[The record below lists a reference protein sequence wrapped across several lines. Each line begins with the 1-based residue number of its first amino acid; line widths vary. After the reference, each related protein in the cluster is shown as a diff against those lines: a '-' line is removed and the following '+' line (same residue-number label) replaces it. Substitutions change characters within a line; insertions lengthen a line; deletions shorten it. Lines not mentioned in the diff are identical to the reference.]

1 MKNFYRYVLAVL
13 FFIGTAAVRA
23 ADMPVIELQASGEE
37 QSVEVELAGLE
48 EAAGE
53 FFSEIF
59 YYDSFYG
66 GSKFVLFD
74 GNYEM
79 LEGVSLEYTAEQK
92 LMMTVAA
99 NVTVEKADYYLATD
113 YGEGEYNDWRN
124 YGLNLFVTLS
134 VAGAAGGGEEDQYA
148 VSAEL
153 PETFFPLSDKTQ
165 NYTISLE
172 PVKTAMEAREEGL
185 FDKVFPAYT
194 NIYFFNEAGEEFT
207 SAGLS
212 AYTTGENMTVRVP
225 ANTVFGKEEFH
236 LGKMNISTSTREDL
250 RVTENYNF
258 TITLSAGETMPV
270 VELEGSSEEQ
280 RVNIGTDAFKEAA
293 GEFFADVFM
302 DGSNFVIVPEDSDP
316 EAATAPVDGVTLHYT
331 EAEGLVLTVA
341 PDTYVSKAKYY
352 LVTDFGG
359 EYSDWRNYGLNLYF
373 TLSVLQPVAEEYV
386 APDIV
391 FESYVLYSP
400 VVMEDY
406 DEQLKEIMTEDLF
419 NKVFT
424 GKSYGFRNLDTG
436 EYIDGVGVNYN
447 KDENNVYNFTFIVFD
462 ERVNIENLK
471 VQFVG
476 YDWNTEQ
483 PVELGARIVLNLTV
497 KNPSVQTIKGQLPDT
512 KIIYSEDVQTV
523 EISTE
528 GLQRAWNFQDPSY
541 FSQVFVD
548 GNAYLLLS
556 ENNEL
561 LEDIEMVYSA
571 EKNALVAT
579 VAAGA
584 LVPEATFCLFDGTN
598 FTDLRDKGFEVTVKL
613 SVEKNAVNEAEDG
626 FAVYATPAG
635 IMVRAEGAQAAVY
648 NLGGSK
654 VAEAAVCGER
664 EFALTQGI
672 YLVRVGD
679 KVVKAVVE

>member
-1 MKNFYRYVLAVL
+1 MKNFYRYVMAVL
-13 FFIGTAAVRA
+13 LFIGTASVKA
-23 ADMPVIELQASGEE
+23 ADMPVIELQASAEE
-37 QSVEVELAGLE
+37 QSVEVEIAGLE

-79 LEGVSLEYTAEQK
+79 LEGVSLEYTEEQK

-124 YGLNLFVTLS
+124 YGLNLYINLS
-134 VAGAAGGGEEDQYA
+134 VAGSTGGGEEDQYA
-148 VSAEL
+148 ISAEL
-153 PETFFPLSDKTQ
+153 PETFFPLNEKTQ

-172 PVKTAMEAREEGL
+172 AVKTAMEAKEEGL
-185 FDKVFPAYT
+185 FNKVFPAYT

-212 AYTTGENMTVRVP
+212 AYTTGENITVRVP
-225 ANTVFGKEEFH
+225 ANTVFGKEVFH

-258 TITLSAGETMPV
+258 TITLSAGEIMPV
-270 VELEGSSEEQ
+270 IELEGSSEELK
-280 RVNIGTDAFKEAA
+280 VTLDIDAFKDAA
-293 GEFFADVFM
+293 GEYFADVFM

-316 EAATAPVDGVTLHYT
+316 EAAATPVDGVTLSYT
-331 EAEGLVLTVA
+331 EAEGLVMTIA

-373 TLSVLQPVAEEYV
+373 TLYVQQPVAEEYV
-386 APDIV
+386 APDIIM
-391 FESYVLYSP
+391 ESYVPFSP
-400 VVMEDY
+400 VLMEDY
-406 DEQLKEIMTEDLF
+406 DEQLKEIMSEDLF

-424 GKSYGFRNLDTG
+424 GTSYGFKNVETG
-436 EYIDGVGVNYN
+436 EYIEGVSMNYN
-447 KDENNVYNFTFIVFD
+447 RDENNVYNFSFIVFD

-471 VQFVG
+471 VQFMG

-483 PVELGARIVLNLTV
+483 PVELDVKIVLNLTA
-497 KNPSVQTIKGQLPDT
+497 KNPNVQLIEGQLPDT
-512 KIIYSEDVQTV
+512 KITYNEEVQTV
-523 EISTE
+523 EISTA
-528 GLQRAWNFQDPSY
+528 GLKRAWNFQDPSY
-541 FSQVFVD
+541 FSEVFVD
-548 GNAYLLLS
+548 GNAYLLMS
-556 ENNEL
+556 ENDEL

-571 EKNALVAT
+571 EKEALVAT

-584 LVPEATFCLFDGTN
+584 LVPEATFYLFDGTN
-598 FTDLRDKGFEVTVKL
+598 FADFRDKGFEVTIKL
-613 SVEKNAVNEAEDG
+613 SVEKNAVSETEND
-626 FAVYATPAG
+626 FAVYAAPAG
-635 IMVRAEGAQAAVY
+635 IMVKADGAQAAVY
-648 NLGGSK
+648 SLSGSK
-654 VAEAAVCGER
+654 VAEAAVSGKR
-664 EFALTQGI
+664 EFALSQGI

-679 KVVKAVVE
+679 KVVKAVVK

>member
-1 MKNFYRYVLAVL
+1 MAVL
-13 FFIGTAAVRA
+13 FFIGAATVKA

-37 QSVEVELAGLE
+37 QSVEVDLAGLE

-66 GSKFVLFD
+66 GSKFVLSD
-74 GNYEM
+74 SNYEI
-79 LEGVSLEYTAEQK
+79 LEGVSLEYTEEQK

-99 NVTVEKADYYLATD
+99 NVAVEKADYYLISNN
-113 YGEGEYNDWRN
+113 EGELTDWRN
-124 YGLNLFVTLS
+124 FGLNLYVNLS
-134 VAGAAGGGEEDQYA
+134 VAGTAGGGDEDQYA
-148 VSAEL
+148 ISAEL

-172 PVKTAMEAREEGL
+172 AVKTAMEAKEEGL
-185 FDKVFPAYT
+185 FNKVFPSYT

-212 AYTTGENMTVRVP
+212 AYTTGENITVRVP
-225 ANTVFGKEEFH
+225 ANTVFGKEVFH

-250 RVTENYNF
+250 RVTDNYNF

-270 VELEGSSEEQ
+270 IELEGGSEEQ
-280 RVNIGTDAFKEAA
+280 KVNIEIDAFKDAA

-316 EAATAPVDGVTLHYT
+316 EAATTPVEGVTLSYT
-331 EAEGLVLTVA
+331 EAEGLVMTIA

-373 TLSVLQPVAEEYV
+373 TLYVQQPIAEEYV

-391 FESYVLYSP
+391 FESYVPYSP
-400 VVMEDY
+400 VLMEDY
-406 DEQLKEIMTEDLF
+406 DEQLKEIMSEDLF
-419 NKVFT
+419 NKVFNGT
-424 GKSYGFRNLDTG
+424 SYGFKNVETG
-436 EYIDGVGVNYN
+436 EYIEGVSMNYN
-447 KDENNVYNFTFIVFD
+447 KDENNVYNFSFIVFD
-462 ERVNIENLK
+462 ERINIENLK
-471 VQFVG
+471 VQFMG

-483 PVELGARIVLNLTV
+483 PVELDVKIVLNLTA
-497 KNPSVQTIKGQLPDT
+497 KNPNVQLIEGQLPDT
-512 KIIYSEDVQTV
+512 KITYSEDIQTV

-528 GLQRAWNFQDPSY
+528 GLKRAWNFQDPSY

-548 GNAYLLLS
+548 GNAYLLMS
-556 ENNEL
+556 ENSEL

-571 EKNALVAT
+571 EKEALVAT
-579 VAAGA
+579 VYGGA
-584 LVPEATFCLFDGTN
+584 LVPEATFYLFDGTS
-598 FTDLRDKGFEVTVKL
+598 FTDFRDKGFEVTIKL
-613 SVEKNAVNEAEDG
+613 SVEKNAVNDAEND

-635 IMVRAEGAQAAVY
+635 IMVKAADAQAVVY
-648 NLGGSK
+648 NLSGSK

-664 EFALTQGI
+664 EFALAQGI

-679 KVVKAVVE
+679 KVMKAVVK

>member
-1 MKNFYRYVLAVL
+1 MAVL
-13 FFIGTAAVRA
+13 FFIGAATVKA

-37 QSVEVELAGLE
+37 QSVEVDLAGLE

-53 FFSEIF
+53 FFYEIF

-66 GSKFVLFD
+66 GSKFVLSD
-74 GNYEM
+74 SNYEI
-79 LEGVSLEYTAEQK
+79 LEGVSLEYTEEQK

-124 YGLNLFVTLS
+124 YGLNLCINLS
-134 VAGAAGGGEEDQYA
+134 VAGSTGGGEEDQYA
-148 VSAEL
+148 ISAEL

-172 PVKTAMEAREEGL
+172 AVKTAMEAKEEGL
-185 FDKVFPAYT
+185 FNKVFPSYT

-212 AYTTGENMTVRVP
+212 AYTTGENITVRVP
-225 ANTVFGKEEFH
+225 ANTVFGKEVFH

-270 VELEGSSEEQ
+270 IELEGSSEEQ
-280 RVNIGTDAFKEAA
+280 KVTLDIDAFKDAA
-293 GEFFADVFM
+293 GEYFADVFM

-316 EAATAPVDGVTLHYT
+316 EAAATPVDGVTLSYT
-331 EAEGLVLTVA
+331 EAEGLVMTIA

-373 TLSVLQPVAEEYV
+373 TLYVQQPVAEEYV
-386 APDIV
+386 APDIIM
-391 FESYVLYSP
+391 ESYVPFSP
-400 VVMEDY
+400 VLMEDY
-406 DEQLKEIMTEDLF
+406 DEQLKEIMSEDLF

-424 GKSYGFRNLDTG
+424 GTSYGFKNVETG
-436 EYIDGVGVNYN
+436 EYIEGVSMNYN
-447 KDENNVYNFTFIVFD
+447 RDENNVYNFSFIVFN

-471 VQFVG
+471 VQFMG

-483 PVELGARIVLNLTV
+483 PVELDVKIVLNLTA
-497 KNPSVQTIKGQLPDT
+497 KNPNVQLIEGQLPDT
-512 KIIYSEDVQTV
+512 KITYNEEVQTV
-523 EISTE
+523 EISTA
-528 GLQRAWNFQDPSY
+528 GLKRAWNFQDPSY
-541 FSQVFVD
+541 FSEVFVD
-548 GNAYLLLS
+548 GNAYLFMS
-556 ENNEL
+556 ENDEL

-571 EKNALVAT
+571 EKEALVAT

-584 LVPEATFCLFDGTN
+584 LVPEATFYLFDGTN
-598 FTDLRDKGFEVTVKL
+598 FADFRDKGFEVTIKL
-613 SVEKNAVNEAEDG
+613 SVEKNAVSETEND

-635 IMVRAEGAQAAVY
+635 IMVKADGAQAAVY
-648 NLGGSK
+648 SLSGSK
-654 VAEAAVCGER
+654 VAEAAVSGER
-664 EFALTQGI
+664 EFALSQGI

-679 KVVKAVVE
+679 KVVKAVVK

>member
-1 MKNFYRYVLAVL
+1 MAVL
-13 FFIGTAAVRA
+13 LFIGTASVKA
-23 ADMPVIELQASGEE
+23 ADMPVIELQASAEE
-37 QSVEVELAGLE
+37 QSMEVEIAGLE

-79 LEGVSLEYTAEQK
+79 LEGVSLEYTEEQK

-124 YGLNLFVTLS
+124 YGLNLYINLS
-134 VAGAAGGGEEDQYA
+134 VAGSTGGGEEDQYA
-148 VSAEL
+148 ISAEL
-153 PETFFPLSDKTQ
+153 PETFFPLNEKTQ

-172 PVKTAMEAREEGL
+172 AVKTAMEAKEEGL
-185 FDKVFPAYT
+185 FNKVFPSYT

-212 AYTTGENMTVRVP
+212 AYTTGENITVRVP
-225 ANTVFGKEEFH
+225 ANTVFGKEVFH

-270 VELEGSSEEQ
+270 IELEGSSEEQ
-280 RVNIGTDAFKEAA
+280 KVNLDIDAFRDAA

-316 EAATAPVDGVTLHYT
+316 EAATTPVEGVTLSYT
-331 EAEGLVLTVA
+331 EAEGLVMTIA
-341 PDTYVSKAKYY
+341 PDTYVSEAKYY

-359 EYSDWRNYGLNLYF
+359 EYADWRNYGLNLYF

-391 FESYVLYSP
+391 FESYVPYSP
-400 VVMEDY
+400 VLMEDY

-424 GKSYGFRNLDTG
+424 GTSYGFKNVETG
-436 EYIDGVGVNYN
+436 EYIEGVSMNYN
-447 KDENNVYNFTFIVFD
+447 KDENNVYNFSFIVFN
-462 ERVNIENLK
+462 ERINIENLK
-471 VQFVG
+471 VQFMG
-476 YDWNTEQ
+476 YDWNKEQ
-483 PVELGARIVLNLTV
+483 PVELDAKIVLNLTV
-497 KNPSVQTIKGQLPDT
+497 KNPNVQTIQGQLPDT
-512 KIIYSEDVQTV
+512 KITYSEDVQTV

-528 GLQRAWNFQDPSY
+528 GLKRAWNFQDPSF

-548 GNAYLLLS
+548 GNAYLLIS
-556 ENNEL
+556 ESDEL

-571 EKNALVAT
+571 EKEALVAT
-579 VAAGA
+579 VYGGT
-584 LVPEATFCLFDGTN
+584 LVPEATFYLFDGTN
-598 FTDLRDKGFEVTVKL
+598 FTDFRDKGFEVTIKL
-613 SVEKNAVNEAEDG
+613 SVEKNAVSETEND

-635 IMVRAEGAQAAVY
+635 IMIKADGAQAAVY
-648 NLGGSK
+648 NLSGSK
-654 VAEAAVCGER
+654 VAEAEVCGER
-664 EFALTQGI
+664 EFALAQGI

-679 KVVKAVVE
+679 KVVKAIVK